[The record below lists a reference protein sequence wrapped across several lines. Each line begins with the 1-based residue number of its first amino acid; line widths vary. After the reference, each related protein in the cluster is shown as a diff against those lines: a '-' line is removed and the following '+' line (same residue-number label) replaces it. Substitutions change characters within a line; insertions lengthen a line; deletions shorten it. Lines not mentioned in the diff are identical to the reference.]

1 MPAGDRELDG
11 GARLAADGHHPA
23 HHSGS
28 FSAWPRWADDLLAA
42 DPGDAAAR
50 PASRTAGACW
60 RLTHRRAAD
69 RQQVCAGHS
78 SVPDTPS
85 AGAGDLPWGQ
95 QP

>member
-1 MPAGDRELDG
+1 MSAGDRELDG

-60 RLTHRRAAD
+60 RSPAAD
-69 RQQVCAGHS
+69 
-78 SVPDTPS
+78 PS
-85 AGAGDLPWGQ
+85 AGGGPAAGMRRALFGAGHTVSRRR
-95 QP
+95 